1 MTEQEKK
8 GPGRPANVNFNQDF
22 VEKQDIENIF
32 ATVPAGYAI
41 QVHREE
47 PEWCKGYLGK
57 IFCSAEEPINLDM
70 LKNKFGGS
78 VLNLRFVNAQQKFK
92 GSKRVIFPDPPK
104 RDGRVIREGDLLG
117 VERQDNNPIGPAPG
131 YIPPGC
137 PPHLAAQLAAF
148 YAGFPL
154 QAFQA
159 PQEPKQNPL
168 EAMQATQIMNM
179 MNAQMQAQQE
189 LMKNNM
195 AHMREM
201 EKIRRDSEDERQR
214 RQQQYDRNRPEPMGE
229 LSSTIAI
236 IRELNGIKSE
246 LGATDTTAEII
257 SHGAPIIQDAI
268 AELVEL
274 QKMKIQAE
282 MASKMGGNRGAAPPL
297 PPRTAPQTNHSI
309 SVVGHPVSTPSK
321 KGNGTTDPVELA
333 RQLRAAYDGLTT
345 EQQTAVMSAFL
356 NANDAED
363 ETEQN
368 LDHFDSESQ
377 NMIEILDHSSDGLLS
392 DEDRELLEH
401 DQSNHSE
408 EIQDGEHPRPT
419 ETDDQS
425 DRSSDTEGDGIPTD

>member
-1 MTEQEKK
+1 MTEEEKK
-8 GPGRPANVNFNQDF
+8 KPGRPPNTNFNQDY

-47 PEWCKGYLGK
+47 PDWCKGYLGK

-70 LKNKFGGS
+70 LKNKYGGS

-117 VERQDNNPIGPAPG
+117 TERQDNNPSGPSHG

-137 PPHLAAQLAAF
+137 PPQLAAQLAAF

-154 QAFQA
+154 QAFQQQ
-159 PQEPKQNPL
+159 PTEPKQNAL

-179 MNAQMQAQQE
+179 MNAQMQSQQE

-201 EKIRRDSEDERQR
+201 EKIRRDAEDERQR
-214 RQQQYDRNRPEPMGE
+214 RQQQYERNRPEPMGE

-246 LGATDTTAEII
+246 LGASDTTAEII

-268 AELVEL
+268 ADLVEL

-282 MASKMGGNRGAAPPL
+282 ISSKIGANRSVAPPL
-297 PPRTAPQTNHSI
+297 QPRTAPKTDHSI
-309 SVVGHPVSTPSK
+309 SVVGHSVSTPEK
-321 KGNGTTDPVELA
+321 NGNGKTDPVELA
-333 RQLRAAYDGLTT
+333 RQLRSAYDGLTPQ
-345 EQQTAVMSAFL
+345 QQTAVMSAFL
-356 NANDAED
+356 NETDTED
-363 ETEQN
+363 ET

-377 NMIEILDHSSDGLLS
+377 NIVEISDHSSDGLLS
-392 DEDRELLEH
+392 DEDKEILEH
-401 DQSNHSE
+401 DQSHQSE
-408 EIQDGEHPRPT
+408 KVSDGQYPGPT

-425 DRSSDTEGDGIPTD
+425 DRSSDSEGDGIPTD